1 MDAPTVPGLIGPSL
15 PVLDPNGASSCG
27 SLTAVAAAVAAVAA
41 VVAAAA
47 AAAAGAAVVLVALL
61 TLLATD
67 ACDCG
72 DAAAATADT
81 ATDLR
86 CIMFEKAVMLPRAR
100 PAAVTRSGVT
110 ALTVTAGSVRGGLR
124 VEMQAMSLAAAHFV
138 CSRLTVVVAVC
149 NVQSQQQE

>member
-1 MDAPTVPGLIGPSL
+1 MDAPTTTGLIGSSL
-15 PVLDPNGASSCG
+15 PVLGPNGASSCG
-27 SLTAVAAAVAAVAA
+27 SLATIAAG
-41 VVAAAA
+41 
-47 AAAAGAAVVLVALL
+47 AAAGAA
-61 TLLATD
+61 
-67 ACDCG
+67 
-72 DAAAATADT
+72 AAADT